1 MSPDIEIIK
10 RFSDVSLDEEAL
22 LKDRRR
28 PIVLLKKKSNR
39 LPFEIAS
46 NNKYLGFM
54 LPYTPLH
61 YLLFYQPL
69 TLNSKLLTPHFSVLV
84 MTSGNLSEEPIVIDN
99 EEAISKLSFA
109 DAFLVHDRDI
119 FMRVDDSVIKAG
131 GFIRRARGYA
141 PEPIRLTDDGPD
153 VMGCGADI
161 KNTFTVTRGDYAVVS
176 QHIGDMENIETLR
189 FFEESLNNL
198 KQVYRAN
205 PVGVAYDLHPNY
217 LSTQWALKQ
226 ESDKESQI
234 SNFKSQIFYFG
245 IQHHYAHIASVM
257 AEHGIKNKVIGVAF
271 DGTGY
276 GTDGNIWGSE
286 FLVCDIN
293 GFERAAHF
301 KYIPL
306 PGGSGA
312 VKECWRTAIAYIAKS
327 IEDRQEAI
335 GDRQEVTE
343 KIFECLDEIG
353 FVERYGRDK
362 IENILKILDN
372 RQFSPLSSGAG
383 RLFDAVSA
391 IAGICDKN
399 TFEGEAAIALESAI
413 EASSVERQALENNI
427 YPFEILYDS
436 IPNSRLSTLNSIMV
450 VDFSKMILRITED
463 VKRDAD
469 KGMIAVRFH
478 NTIVNAITELVSRI
492 SAICGIKIVA
502 LSGGVFQN
510 NYLLEGVLSRLSY
523 LGFDVY
529 TNEKIPCNDAGIS
542 LGQAYIARERLKK

>member
-1 MSPDIEIIK
+1 MSPDIETIK
-10 RFSDVSLDEEAL
+10 RFSDVSPDDEAL
-22 LKDRRR
+22 LNDMRR
-28 PIVLLKKKSNR
+28 PIALLKKKGDR
-39 LPFEIAS
+39 LPDEIAP
-46 NNKYLGFM
+46 NNKYFGFM
-54 LPYTPLH
+54 LPYAPLH
-61 YLLFYQPL
+61 YLLFHYPIAHSL
-69 TLNSKLLTPHFSVLV
+69 SPIASHFSVLV

-119 FMRVDDSVIKAG
+119 FMRVDDSVIKAR
-131 GFIRRARGYA
+131 GFIRRARGYV

-153 VMGCGADI
+153 VLGCGADI

-205 PVGVAYDLHPNY
+205 PVAVAYDLHPNY

-234 SNFKSQIFYFG
+234 SNFKSQILYLG

-257 AEHGIKNKVIGVAF
+257 AEHGIKQKVIGVAF

-286 FLVCDIN
+286 FLVCDLN

-312 VKECWRTAIAYIAKS
+312 VKECWRTAIAYIADCGLRKP
-327 IEDRQEAI
+327 DLWN
-335 GDRQEVTE
+335 
-343 KIFECLDEIG
+343 CLDDIG

-450 VDFSKMILRITED
+450 VDFSKMILRIIED
-463 VKRDAD
+463 VKRDED

-492 SAICGIKIVA
+492 SAICGIKTVA

-510 NYLLEGVLSRLSY
+510 NYLLEGVLGRLSY

-529 TNEKIPCNDAGIS
+529 TNEKVPCNDAGIS